1 MKKGKSRRAKHRQI
15 NSGRE
20 EPKRQTIRK
29 EKESQDSS
37 DRDGQGTWNYLGFS
51 ECHSLE
57 KESQNV
63 KVRGFAV
70 GGGTKKEGKEKKQ
83 QEVKEKQSAAR
94 ERSAWSTPG
103 TNCRGRE
110 ENKRMWDKS
119 CNTRRTQT

>member
-29 EKESQDSS
+29 QKESQDSS

-63 KVRGFAV
+63 KVRGFAF
-70 GGGTKKEGKEKKQ
+70 GGGTKKEVKKKKQ
-83 QEVKEKQSAAR
+83 QEVKEERIRSERKVGMVDTGNKLSGARGKQ
-94 ERSAWSTPG
+94 EDVG
-103 TNCRGRE
+103 
-110 ENKRMWDKS
+110 
-119 CNTRRTQT
+119 